1 MLRMVTVTCVAPM
14 SFPFLCVYVA
24 ASGNSQRDEPRT
36 AHDAVAREQL
46 NVVHDTGGGNEL
58 VGWVALEIETGGGV
72 GNSEIE
78 RPYVYAVQ
86 GAAYVTVVK
95 VHVYPA
101 EVNQLGQFPQDNGRH
116 GPSVPGQEGLLERP
130 EFPVEREDQ
139 HVCVKIEHLHSSQR
153 RSSKGHLEP

>member
-1 MLRMVTVTCVAPM
+1 MTVTYVAPILLA
-14 SFPFLCVYVA
+14 FLSICSA
-24 ASGNSQRDEPRT
+24 ASSGNGQGDELR
-36 AHDAVAREQL
+36 AAYDAVAREQR
-46 NVVHDTGGGNEL
+46 NVVHNAGGGNEL
-58 VGWVALEIETGGGV
+58 VRWIAVEIETDGGA
-72 GNSEIE
+72 GNSEIK

-116 GPSVPGQEGLLERP
+116 GPSVPGQEGLLGRP

-139 HVCVKIEHLHSSQR
+139 NVCVKIEHLHSSGR
-153 RSSKGHLEP
+153 RSSKCRLEP